1 MDEEILLPNSHYI
14 DTDLGLKY
22 LNANKKLYVKILN
35 SFLTRYK
42 NFDITKIEENKLH
55 AELHALKG
63 LASTL
68 GMVSLSD
75 LAKELQKQVNTKLLL
90 EFSKT
95 LSTII
100 ADLNKI
106 QRQTLL
112 IIDDENDNIDTL
124 IDILEESYDIMV
136 CTTQEEAIESIDS
149 EKIDFALLGKS
160 LNSSTIKERLIN
172 KNISI
177 IEFSKPIDTNS
188 LLIVIKSIQK

>member
-22 LNANKKLYVKILN
+22 LNANKKLYIKILN

-55 AELHALKG
+55 SELHALKG

-75 LAKELQKQVNTKLLL
+75 LAKELQNQVNKKLML

-95 LSTII
+95 LSSII
-100 ADLNKI
+100 EDLNKL
-106 QRQTLL
+106 QRKTLL
-112 IIDDENDNIDTL
+112 IIDDENDNIDKL
-124 IDILEESYDIMV
+124 LDILEDNYDIMV
-136 CTTQEEAIESIDS
+136 CTTQEEAIESINS

-160 LNSSTIKERLIN
+160 LNSNTIQEYLIK
-172 KNISI
+172 KNIFI
-177 IEFSKPIDTNS
+177 IDFSKPIDTNS